1 MLALSGLFSI
11 NQSWAFRPK
20 LGVSP
25 KAPLVADVQA
35 CANSINRRIVFSA
48 PTKASDRTSTDRR
61 SVAPTTY
68 IGLLRIKPF
77 AEINRAVRMGG
88 RLAWISSG
96 SPGALHTFRGPAS
109 PNPKLEFTI
118 HDPTCIEDGD
128 ETGHLHTGF
137 CVVCKVGFYVEVNV
151 VTTIRPLVIMWQ
163 AIKQKEIMRD
173 GTLIFT

>member
-1 MLALSGLFSI
+1 MC
-11 NQSWAFRPK
+11 K
-20 LGVSP
+20 LNKPSYR
-25 KAPLVADVQA
+25 VQ
-35 CANSINRRIVFSA
+35 CTYKSQ
-48 PTKASDRTSTDRR
+48 R
-61 SVAPTTY
+61 SHQHGPPERAPTTY

-96 SPGALHTFRGPAS
+96 SPSALHTFRGPAS

-118 HDPTCIEDGD
+118 HDPTWIEDGD

-151 VTTIRPLVIMWQ
+151 VTTLPLVIMWQ
-163 AIKQKEIMRD
+163 AIKQKENARRNLDFSLFFLMFLQRWV
-173 GTLIFT
+173 LRFWWIFSYLSICKKKIVY